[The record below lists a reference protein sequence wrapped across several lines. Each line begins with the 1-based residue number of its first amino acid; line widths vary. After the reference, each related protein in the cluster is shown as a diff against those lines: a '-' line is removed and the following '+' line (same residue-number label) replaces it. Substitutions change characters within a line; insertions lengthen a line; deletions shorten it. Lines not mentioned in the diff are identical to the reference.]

1 MNFGIIKERIGN
13 GLFGS
18 TMTWILEILPY
29 LKKNNLYPDWK
40 IDTVC
45 YGMIIPT
52 LIIPKHVEV
61 TSDKVISISE
71 LRKKHLYG
79 YSTKSNGNGFEIA
92 NQIFFEYFNISSEIL
107 EIVESYKEKFT
118 GKTLGIHY
126 RGTDK
131 MNREAEYIS
140 KDTVLSNILSFLKK
154 NTYNTLVIITDE
166 QEFINKMS
174 QILSL
179 KEYNIIITNSKKS
192 KNTTPLHFQKNNIND
207 AKDAIVDSLLLSK
220 CDYVIKTSSCLSDWV
235 KIWNPSIKVYN
246 LNKFKHKWFPQCVIP
261 VTSYL

>member
-1 MNFGIIKERIGN
+1 MNFGVIKDRIGN

-29 LKKNNLYPDWK
+29 LKENNLYPDWQ

-45 YGMIIPT
+45 YGRIIPT
-52 LIIPKHVEV
+52 LIIPKKVIMI
-61 TSDKVISISE
+61 SDKVISISE
-71 LRKKHLYG
+71 LRKKHRYR
-79 YSTKSNGNGFEIA
+79 YIINSNKDACEMA

-107 EIVESYKEKFT
+107 EMVESYKEKFT

-131 MNREAEYIS
+131 MNKEAEYIS
-140 KDTVLSNILSFLKK
+140 KDIVLSNILSFLKE

-166 QEFINKMS
+166 KEFINKMS

-192 KNTTPLHFQKNNIND
+192 KNTTPLHFQNNTIDD
-207 AKDAIVDSLLLSK
+207 ARDAIIDSLLLSK

-235 KIWNPSIKVYN
+235 KIWNPSIEVYN
-246 LNKFKHKWFPQCVIP
+246 LNKFKHKWFPQSIIP
-261 VTSYL
+261 VLSYL